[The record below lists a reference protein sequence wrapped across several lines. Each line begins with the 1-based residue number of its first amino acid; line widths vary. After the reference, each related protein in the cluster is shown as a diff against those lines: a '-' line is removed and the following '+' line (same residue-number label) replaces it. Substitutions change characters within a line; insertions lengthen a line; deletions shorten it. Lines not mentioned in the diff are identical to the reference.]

1 MSRKDNISEIQKS
14 FGMQAAGF
22 DSNTYHLSKAE
33 YQDYMIEKVKP
44 EITDQ
49 VLEVAAGTC
58 ICGRAFAPH
67 VAKVTCF
74 DATEEMLV
82 VGQAEAKKTGL
93 ENMDFVKGIAEELP
107 FADHS
112 FDIVLSRLA
121 FHHFV
126 NPRDIFTEMKR
137 VLKSGGKLVMMDMTV
152 ADVAFRDE
160 VDRIEQMRD
169 FSHVRDLTLAE
180 MRDLYEK
187 NNMKLLLQE
196 QQDIP
201 VSLDG
206 WMKLTHTEASVQKKI
221 VQLMQEDLD
230 GKGKTGFAPYR
241 KGDEIYFSHHW
252 VLNIGMK

>member
-1 MSRKDNISEIQKS
+1 MSRRDNISEIQMS
-14 FGMQAAGF
+14 FGMQAADF
-22 DSNTYHLSKAE
+22 ESNAYHLSKAE
-33 YQDYMIEKVKP
+33 YQKYMVEKVNP
-44 EITDQ
+44 EVTDQ

-67 VAKVTCF
+67 VDRVICF
-74 DATEEMLV
+74 DATEEMLAI
-82 VGQAEAKKTGL
+82 GRTEAKKAGL

-107 FADHS
+107 FADNS

-126 NPRDIFTEMKR
+126 NPKEIFTEMKR
-137 VLKSGGKLVMMDMTV
+137 VLKPGGKLVMMDMTV
-152 ADVAFRDE
+152 TDETLRDE
-160 VDRIEQMRD
+160 VDRIERMRD

-187 NNMKLLLQE
+187 NDMKLLIQE

-206 WMKLTHTEASVQKKI
+206 WMKLTHTEESVQKEI
-221 VQLMQEDLD
+221 IQLIQEYLE
-230 GKGKTGFAPYR
+230 GKRKTGFAPYK
-241 KGDEIYFSHHW
+241 KGDEIYFNHHW
-252 VLNIGMK
+252 VLNIGVK